1 MQLTTKFQNR
11 PRYQHLLYLMN
22 TCGKKTWCG
31 CRGKVFAVRYLL
43 LQQDARPLHICGR
56 TDYSIEWLR
65 VIVSWLC
72 DNIKFIILWITM
84 DNKIDESGRNI
95 YVSSKKP
102 SPVEAF
108 METLVEKKK
117 IFYWTLLPVTSGS
130 LQATAQRF
138 SNIFQASLGVIYIIL
153 VKRETPFF

>member
-1 MQLTTKFQNR
+1 MEE
-11 PRYQHLLYLMN
+11 
-22 TCGKKTWCG
+22 KTWCG
-31 CRGKVFAVRYLL
+31 CRGKVLAVRYLL

-72 DNIKFIILWITM
+72 DNIKLMILLLSM
-84 DNKIDESGRNI
+84 DNKIGESRRNI

-108 METLVEKKK
+108 METFVEKSMLVNFTSWSPQEVSKTLCNVLAIYSRQVYVSKK
-117 IFYWTLLPVTSGS
+117 C
-130 LQATAQRF
+130 RF
-138 SNIFQASLGVIYIIL
+138 I
-153 VKRETPFF
+153 